1 MIKTFEQYE
10 TTPLPDF
17 GNILH
22 LKIEDIKVVIPFQK
36 IYVMLDYNAV
46 PLPQTS
52 EKIKRL
58 VQLYS
63 YSKKELFNITPK
75 HLNNDIRDGLVIY
88 DDVEDI
94 FKINPQL
101 VVNLYKEM
109 KKLLHK
115 GQDEL
120 GSDNPYID
128 IFNKLH
134 NDWMNK
140 LPDLKYHLEADTY
153 NL

>member
-22 LKIEDIKVVIPFQK
+22 LKVEDINVVIPFQK
-36 IYVMLDYNAV
+36 IYVMLENAGAQNYK
-46 PLPQTS
+46 L
-52 EKIKRL
+52 
-58 VQLYS
+58 LYS
-63 YSKKELFNITPK
+63 HSKKELFNITTDN
-75 HLNNDIRDGLVIY
+75 LNNSITNGQVIC

-94 FKINPQL
+94 FEINPKL
-101 VVNLYKEM
+101 IVNLYKEM
-109 KKLLHK
+109 KNLLHK

-120 GSDNPYID
+120 GSDNLYID

-140 LPDLKYHLEADTY
+140 LPDLKYHLEADIY